1 MEKKVIFVAQILIK
15 MAKKK
20 DKTDEKFAAVE
31 ETLTRTEQWVE
42 NNQKTLSSIVFS
54 IVGIIALFLAY
65 GKFYLEP
72 VNEEAQQELF
82 KSVTYFEAD
91 SFNLALYGVNGEY
104 GLIDIIDEYGSS
116 DAGNLANYYAGISFL
131 NMGDN
136 ESAIDYL
143 SDFSSDDELVSSIA
157 FGSMGDAYMNIGQFE
172 DAINFWT
179 KAAFNS
185 ENNFTTPIYL
195 KRAAMALEED
205 GDIDRALEYYSTIQ
219 KDYSESEE
227 ARDIDKF
234 ITRAQLKQ

>member
-1 MEKKVIFVAQILIK
+1 MK
-15 MAKKK
+15 
-20 DKTDEKFAAVE
+20 
-31 ETLTRTEQWVE
+31 
-42 NNQKTLSSIVFS
+42 
-54 IVGIIALFLAY
+54 
-65 GKFYLEP
+65 
-72 VNEEAQQELF
+72 EAQQKLF
-82 KSVTYFEAD
+82 KSVNYFEAD
-91 SFNLALYGVNGEY
+91 SFNLALYGVNDEY
-104 GLIDIIDEYGSS
+104 GLLDIVDEYGSS

-143 SDFSSDDELVSSIA
+143 SDFSSDDEVVSSIA
-157 FGSMGDAYMNIGQFE
+157 FGSMGDAYMNIGEFE

-185 ENNFTTPIYL
+185 KNNFTTPIYL

-205 GDIDRALEYYSTIQ
+205 GNIDRALEYYSTIQ
-219 KDYSESEE
+219 KDYSESDE

>member
-1 MEKKVIFVAQILIK
+1 

-20 DKTDEKFAAVE
+20 DRTEEKFAAVE
-31 ETLTRTEQWVE
+31 ETLSRTEQWVE
-42 NNQKTLSSIVFS
+42 NNQKTLSTIVFT
-54 IVGIIALFLAY
+54 IVGVIALFLAFD
-65 GKFYLEP
+65 KFYLEP
-72 VNEEAQQELF
+72 VNERAQQKLF
-82 KSVTYFEAD
+82 KSVNYFEAD
-91 SFNLALYGVNGEY
+91 SFNLALYGVNDEY
-104 GLIDIIDEYGSS
+104 GLLDIVDEYGSS

-131 NMGDN
+131 NMGDY

-143 SDFSSDDELVSSIA
+143 SDFSSDDEVVSSIA
-157 FGSMGDAYMNIGQFE
+157 FGSMGDAYMNIGEFE

-185 ENNFTTPIYL
+185 KNYFTTPIYL

-205 GDIDRALEYYSTIQ
+205 GNIDRALEYYSTIK
-219 KDYSESEE
+219 KDYSESDE

>member
-20 DKTDEKFAAVE
+20 DKTEEQFAAVE

-42 NNQKTLSSIVFS
+42 NNQKTLSTIVFT
-54 IVGIIALFLAY
+54 IVGVIALFLAY

-104 GLIDIIDEYGSS
+104 GLLDIIDEYGSS

-143 SDFSSDDELVSSIA
+143 SDFSSDDEVVSSIA
-157 FGSMGDAYMNIGQFE
+157 FGISFKI
-172 DAINFWT
+172 
-179 KAAFNS
+179 
-185 ENNFTTPIYL
+185 L
-195 KRAAMALEED
+195 
-205 GDIDRALEYYSTIQ
+205 
-219 KDYSESEE
+219 
-227 ARDIDKF
+227 
-234 ITRAQLKQ
+234 

>member
-1 MEKKVIFVAQILIK
+1 
-15 MAKKK
+15 MAKNK
-20 DKTDEKFAAVE
+20 DKTEEQFAAVE

-42 NNQKTLSSIVFS
+42 NNQKTLSTIVFT
-54 IVGIIALFLAY
+54 IVGVIALFLAFD
-65 GKFYLEP
+65 KFYLEP
-72 VNEEAQQELF
+72 VNERAQQKLF
-82 KSVTYFEAD
+82 KSVNYFEAD
-91 SFNLALYGVNGEY
+91 SFNLALYGVNDEY
-104 GLIDIIDEYGSS
+104 GLLDIVDEYGSS

-143 SDFSSDDELVSSIA
+143 SDFSSDDEVVSSIA
-157 FGSMGDAYMNIGQFE
+157 FGSMGDAYMNIGEFE

-185 ENNFTTPIYL
+185 KNNFTTPIYL

-205 GDIDRALEYYSTIQ
+205 GNIDRALEYYSTIK
-219 KDYSESEE
+219 KDYSESDE

>member
-1 MEKKVIFVAQILIK
+1 
-15 MAKKK
+15 
-20 DKTDEKFAAVE
+20 
-31 ETLTRTEQWVE
+31 
-42 NNQKTLSSIVFS
+42 
-54 IVGIIALFLAY
+54 
-65 GKFYLEP
+65 

-82 KSVTYFEAD
+82 KSVSYFEAD

-104 GLIDIIDEYGSS
+104 GLLDIIDEYGSS

-131 NMGDN
+131 NIGDN

-143 SDFSSDDELVSSIA
+143 SDFSSDDEVISSIT
-157 FGSMGDAYMNIGQFE
+157 FGSMGDAYMNIGEFD

-185 ENNFTTPIYL
+185 ENNFTAPIYL

-205 GDIDRALEYYSTIQ
+205 GKIDRALEYYSTIQ
-219 KDYSESEE
+219 KDYSESDE
-227 ARDIDKF
+227 AKDIDKF

>member
-1 MEKKVIFVAQILIK
+1 

-20 DKTDEKFAAVE
+20 DRTEEKFAAVE
-31 ETLTRTEQWVE
+31 ETLSRTEQWVE
-42 NNQKTLSSIVFS
+42 NNQKTLSTIVFT
-54 IVGIIALFLAY
+54 IVGVIALFLAFD
-65 GKFYLEP
+65 KFYLEP
-72 VNEEAQQELF
+72 VNERAQQKLF
-82 KSVTYFEAD
+82 KSVNYFEAD
-91 SFNLALYGVNGEY
+91 SFNLALYGVNDEY
-104 GLIDIIDEYGSS
+104 GLLDIVDEYGSS

-143 SDFSSDDELVSSIA
+143 SDFSSDDEVVSSIA
-157 FGSMGDAYMNIGQFE
+157 FGSMGDAYMNIGEFE

-185 ENNFTTPIYL
+185 KNYFTTPIYL

-205 GDIDRALEYYSTIQ
+205 GNIDRALEYYSTI
-219 KDYSESEE
+219 KKNYSESDE